1 MPLCLLARMVV
12 QWCHKGSASYTNK
25 VAPDLKYKGGSA
37 MAAAQRGGSLQ
48 SVPEASATR
57 WAARLALV
65 GIIGTVFF
73 VVALTAMHFL
83 RPHDLVR
90 YGTNIGFYSVG
101 PYGSIF
107 VAAFVA
113 LGLAGLAL
121 ALGLRRAVAPSR
133 SLRAGS
139 VLLGLFGIGW
149 IVGGVFRDAP
159 DLASL
164 EPVLQE
170 KITPASTIIHGLGAF
185 GGLFLLMASMLVLSM
200 AFKRDERWHSFWI
213 LSLLLGLA
221 TLTLYVMAFFIEAL
235 VVVPCCPSGTVA
247 WWGAIESRFF
257 FGAFVLWLLLTS
269 IRLRAVATREGVMPR

>member
-1 MPLCLLARMVV
+1 
-12 QWCHKGSASYTNK
+12 
-25 VAPDLKYKGGSA
+25 
-37 MAAAQRGGSLQ
+37 MAAVQRGGSSQ
-48 SVPEASATR
+48 SVPGASTTK

-107 VAAFVA
+107 VAAFIA

-121 ALGLRRAVAPSR
+121 ALGLRLAVARSR

-139 VLLGLFGIGW
+139 VLIGLFGMGW
-149 IVGGVFRDAP
+149 ILGGIFRDAP
-159 DLASL
+159 DVASL
-164 EPVLQE
+164 EPVVQG
-170 KITPASTIIHGLGAF
+170 KISSASMTVHGLGAF
-185 GGLFLLMASMLVLSM
+185 GGLFLLMAGMLVLSR

-213 LSLLLGLA
+213 PSLILGLA
-221 TLTLYVMAFFIEAL
+221 TLTLFVMAFFIEGPD
-235 VVVPCCPSGTVA
+235 VVPCCPSGSVA
-247 WWGAIESRFF
+247 WWGAIEFRFF
-257 FGAFVLWLLLTS
+257 FGAFVLWLLLAS
-269 IRLRAVATREGVMPR
+269 IRLHLVAKGPTQS

>member
-1 MPLCLLARMVV
+1 
-12 QWCHKGSASYTNK
+12 
-25 VAPDLKYKGGSA
+25 
-37 MAAAQRGGSLQ
+37 MAAAQRRGSLQ

-65 GIIGTVFF
+65 GIIGTVYFI
-73 VVALTAMHFL
+73 VALITMHFL
-83 RPHDLVR
+83 RPDDLVR

-133 SLRAGS
+133 YLRAGS
-139 VLLGLFGIGW
+139 VLVGLFGIGW
-149 IVGGVFRDAP
+149 IVGGIFRDAP

-170 KITPASTIIHGLGAF
+170 KISPASTMIHSLGAF
-185 GGLFLLMASMLVLSM
+185 GGLFFLIAGMLVLAR
-200 AFKRDERWHSFWI
+200 AFKHDERWHSFWI
-213 LSLLLGLA
+213 PSLLL
-221 TLTLYVMAFFIEAL
+221 
-235 VVVPCCPSGTVA
+235 
-247 WWGAIESRFF
+247 
-257 FGAFVLWLLLTS
+257 
-269 IRLRAVATREGVMPR
+269 

>member
-1 MPLCLLARMVV
+1 
-12 QWCHKGSASYTNK
+12 
-25 VAPDLKYKGGSA
+25 
-37 MAAAQRGGSLQ
+37 MAAVQRGGSLR
-48 SVPEASATR
+48 SVPGASTTK
-57 WAARLALV
+57 WAARLGLV

-73 VVALTAMHFL
+73 IVAFITMHFL
-83 RPHDLVR
+83 RPDDIVL

-107 VAAFVA
+107 VAAFIA

-133 SLRAGS
+133 SLQTGS

-149 IVGGVFRDAP
+149 IVGGIFRDAP

-170 KITPASTIIHGLGAF
+170 KITPASTMVHALGAF
-185 GGLFLLMASMLVLSM
+185 GGLFFLMASMLILSM
-200 AFKRDERWHSFWI
+200 AFKRDERWRSFWI
-213 LSLLLGLA
+213 QSLLLGLA
-221 TLTLYVMAFFIEAL
+221 TLILFVMAFFIEAPA
-235 VVVPCCPSGTVA
+235 VVPCCPSGSVA
-247 WWGAIESRFF
+247 WWGAIEFRVF

-269 IRLRAVATREGVMPR
+269 IRLRAVAIREGVMPR